1 VAVERGDVSGG
12 APAGVDA
19 WRVYWQPG
27 CTSCLRARELLRAHG
42 IAFESINVRE
52 RPEALAALA
61 ARGLRTVPVVAHG
74 ERFVLAQD
82 LDELAAFIGVRVD
95 RERLPLDVLA
105 RRLERLLEIAA
116 ALVRALP
123 PERWQERLPQRDRSW
138 LDLGF
143 HVAKIVQ
150 AFLAAARGG
159 ELRYEDYEERAPA
172 DAQSAGAVG
181 DRIDGTREALA
192 AWAAGA
198 AAAQAAESARE
209 LWTYFGRRSAW
220 TVLERSAWHVA
231 QHVRQLQHLA
241 IEVAGASPAQRLAP
255 GDLAGLPVPEAIW
268 DREISPAGAAAD
280 GDAQRVY

>member
-1 VAVERGDVSGG
+1 MSNGVPAAGDG
-12 APAGVDA
+12 

-61 ARGLRTVPVVAHG
+61 ARGLRTVPIVAHG

-82 LDELAAFIGVRVD
+82 LDELAAFVGVRVD
-95 RERLPLDVLA
+95 RERLPLPVLA

-172 DAQSAGAVG
+172 DAQSAQAVGERIDRTRAALASWADGAV
-181 DRIDGTREALA
+181 A
-192 AWAAGA
+192 APTVEG
-198 AAAQAAESARE
+198 ARE
-209 LWTYFGRRSAW
+209 LQTYFGTRSAW

-231 QHVRQLQHLA
+231 QHVRQLHYLA
-241 IEVAGASPAQRLAP
+241 VEVAGANPAMRLVP
-255 GDLAGLPVPEAIW
+255 GDLAGLPVPDAVW
-268 DREISPAGAAAD
+268 DREIALP
-280 GDAQRVY
+280 GDRDDCMG